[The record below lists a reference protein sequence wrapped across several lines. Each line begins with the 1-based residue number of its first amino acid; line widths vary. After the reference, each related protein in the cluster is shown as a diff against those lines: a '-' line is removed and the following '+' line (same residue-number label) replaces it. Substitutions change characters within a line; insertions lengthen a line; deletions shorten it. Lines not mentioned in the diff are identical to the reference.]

1 MALQRHN
8 FAKGY
13 ISHTGRKFIRVEE
26 SYDGESIEIS
36 VGDDE
41 LEEDMDLCTYDCDC
55 NDGLRGESTISVDL
69 SREQIKEL
77 MFVIKQLHFIDE
89 EKK

>member
-13 ISHTGRKFIRVEE
+13 VTHTYRKFIRVEE
-26 SYDGESIEIS
+26 SYDGQSIEIS
-36 VGDDE
+36 VGDEE
-41 LEEDMDLCTYDCDC
+41 LAEDMGPCTCDCDC
-55 NDGLRGESTISVDL
+55 DEELRGESTITVDL

-77 MFVIKQLHFIDE
+77 MFVIKQLHFIDKE
-89 EKK
+89 